1 MKWLE
6 RFYRRVFETRYP
18 LTVLGVFSFLE
29 TTIVPIPLESVLV
42 PFLIRNRDK
51 MLRTATV
58 VTITCLLGASLFYLV
73 GAYLMQ
79 WLGQPIIEW
88 FASPE
93 AYKNMREMLRD
104 HGFLF
109 VLATG
114 ISPIPFQIGML
125 AAGAGDY
132 SFWLFLLAASIA
144 RAIRYFGL
152 VWLVYHYGDEAET
165 LWQRNKLKAG
175 LWALLIVL
183 LFYLFGRALQ
193 AWLMA

>member
-6 RFYRRVFETRYP
+6 SFYRQVFETRYP
-18 LTVLGVFSFLE
+18 WTVLGVFSFLE
-29 TTIVPIPLESVLV
+29 TTILPIPLESVLI
-42 PFLIRNRDK
+42 PFLIRNRDR
-51 MLRTATV
+51 MLRTAAV

-88 FASPE
+88 FASPD

-152 VWLVYHYGDEAET
+152 VWLVHHYGDEAET

-183 LFYLFGRALQ
+183 LFYLFGRAIQ